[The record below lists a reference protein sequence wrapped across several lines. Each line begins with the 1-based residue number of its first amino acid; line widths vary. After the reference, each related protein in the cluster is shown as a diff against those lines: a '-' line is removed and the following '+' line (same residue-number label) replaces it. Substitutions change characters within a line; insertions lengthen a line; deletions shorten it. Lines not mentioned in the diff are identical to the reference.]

1 MVVPG
6 SPGARRKASTLPNQG
21 RSSGAILE
29 EESKDQIYHSPLPEE
44 KLQEKRPSDTSKGP
58 FVRNYRGKNSS
69 GSSGGGYRMSMTIR
83 PQTVANLASKF
94 DTIVKDQ
101 QPANKQTGSQGLK
114 LRTYDITKII
124 SELNKLNNG
133 EDQFG
138 VKSKPNTS
146 KTEKHF
152 PDEGCDGS
160 SGGSGGAPAE
170 DGCGGRNHRAGRD
183 SGGAA
188 GPASHAKTTA
198 SQEQAGTGHDAA
210 TTRLQDGGGASL
222 PGHTSRVEA
231 ARPGGSN
238 PGLAGKDCLRSGDAE
253 SRTAAPATSTT
264 TIPSTASLSSL
275 PPSSLAQGKAGR
287 KGLAVS
293 FSSPEQVHIFMSS

>member
-1 MVVPG
+1 MVIAE
-6 SPGARRKASTLPNQG
+6 SPGERRRAATLPNQG
-21 RSSGAILE
+21 RTSGASLE
-29 EESKDQIYHSPLPEE
+29 EESKDKIYHPPLPEE
-44 KLQEKRPSDTSKGP
+44 KLPEKKPSDTSKGP
-58 FVRNYRGKNSS
+58 FVRNYRGKSS
-69 GSSGGGYRMSMTIR
+69 TGSSSGGYRMSMTIR

-101 QPANKQTGSQGLK
+101 QPASKQTGRQGLK

-133 EDQFG
+133 EDQSG

-146 KTEKHF
+146 KAGSHVPGER
-152 PDEGCDGS
+152 CDGS
-160 SGGSGGAPAE
+160 SGGSGGWPAE
-170 DGCGGRNHRAGRD
+170 GCGGRNHPAGRD

-198 SQEQAGTGHDAA
+198 SQEQPGTGHDAA
-210 TTRLQDGGGASL
+210 ATRLQDGGGAS
-222 PGHTSRVEA
+222 GHTPGARA
-231 ARPGGSN
+231 ARPGGSSL
-238 PGLAGKDCLRSGDAE
+238 GLAGKDCLRSRDAE

-264 TIPSTASLSSL
+264 SPSSTPSTTSPSSL